1 MKKKITK
8 ILIANRGEIAVRI
21 IKTCQKMDIQT
32 VQVYSDADENS
43 LAVKLADE
51 TVNIGPGPAL
61 QSYFNIEKII
71 SVAKQHAVDAIHP
84 GYGFLSEK
92 AEFAMACLEAG
103 IIFIGPHPETLIDM
117 GDKARAK
124 LIAQQAGVPVS
135 PGSTGEIL
143 NSDDAIKIANSIGY
157 PVIIKASAGGG
168 GRGMK
173 VFYDEQEIRRNY
185 EGLATEALRSFAN
198 SALYV
203 EKYFE
208 NIRHIEVQ
216 VLCDQE
222 DIYVLGERD
231 CSIQRKN
238 QKLIEECPAVIL
250 TSDVSALIYEAS
262 KRICAEAK
270 YLNVGTIEYLYDLN
284 TSKFYFLEM
293 NTRIQVEHPVTEMCF
308 NFDLVEAQIKVAS
321 GEKLGLD
328 QNSLISHGHAIE
340 CRINAEN
347 PDKKFMPSPGTII
360 KLKWPTLEGVRIDSH
375 VFEGYTIPIYYD
387 SLIAKIICWSH
398 SRDEAIELMKQALG
412 ELQIE
417 GIKTTASFHESVM
430 ADASFGANQ
439 YDTRFLNR
447 FFE

>member
-103 IIFIGPHPETLIDM
+103 IIFIGPQPETLIDM

-328 QNSLISHGHAIE
+328 QNSLISHGHSIE

>member
-103 IIFIGPHPETLIDM
+103 ISFIGPHPETLIDM

-328 QNSLISHGHAIE
+328 QNSLISHGHSIE